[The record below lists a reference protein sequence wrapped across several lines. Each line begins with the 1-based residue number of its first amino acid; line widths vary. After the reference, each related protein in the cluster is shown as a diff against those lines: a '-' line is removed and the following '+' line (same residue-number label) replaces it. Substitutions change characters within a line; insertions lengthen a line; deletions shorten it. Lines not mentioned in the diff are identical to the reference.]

1 LEVARSVLPIPK
13 QRNSGRWPSYNT
25 GAWEPVSSR
34 REAKVRAVLPQLIA
48 GSFPRWSVSF
58 PQGPPAR
65 GCCFALIDG
74 WIPSSAPSLE
84 DSRFGWSSFGRAG
97 QGQPHLQFG
106 GAATLLPPRIFS
118 VRAVQDHPEQ
128 HHLGIGLQ
136 RRDQVVE
143 VAADLVWLGILGSP
157 RAGASLLR
165 RPRSSP
171 RRLLASRSCTGGG
184 SHFRRI
190 RQSERRGDPGK
201 ATRPGASGAPKAP
214 G

>member
-1 LEVARSVLPIPK
+1 
-13 QRNSGRWPSYNT
+13 
-25 GAWEPVSSR
+25 
-34 REAKVRAVLPQLIA
+34 VLPQLIA

-171 RRLLASRSCTGGG
+171 RRLLASRSCTRGGA
-184 SHFRRI
+184 I
-190 RQSERRGDPGK
+190 
-201 ATRPGASGAPKAP
+201 SGAYASQSVEVTPAKPPALALRVLPKPRVKAILRLAKELA
-214 G
+214 